1 MSEHL
6 SILTPSKSW
15 RFCFHQTYHMVKLFP
30 FFLSAIL
37 SSQTSLQM
45 FVEGEAKLET
55 SELISKDI
63 RDAVGYRSGE

>member
-1 MSEHL
+1 
-6 SILTPSKSW
+6 
-15 RFCFHQTYHMVKLFP
+15 MVKLFP